1 MLISY
6 IAEELG
12 EGKRPKIKP
21 NLGAGIE
28 WEKSANKTK
37 FVPRKLGSGTAG
49 WWGGQGGLN
58 PSEVPVLMSDS
69 GSGSARP
76 SVRPSVRPW
85 CFSPGGLTDC
95 AAERR

>member
-1 MLISY
+1 MRESGQTEEQSSRWPLPLNAARY

-37 FVPRKLGSGTAG
+37 FVPRKLGSGWAEVESG
-49 WWGGQGGLN
+49 VGGG
-58 PSEVPVLMSDS
+58 
-69 GSGSARP
+69 A
-76 SVRPSVRPW
+76 
-85 CFSPGGLTDC
+85 
-95 AAERR
+95 

>member
-37 FVPRKLGSGTAG
+37 FVPRKLG
-49 WWGGQGGLN
+49 GGVGG
-58 PSEVPVLMSDS
+58 V
-69 GSGSARP
+69 
-76 SVRPSVRPW
+76 
-85 CFSPGGLTDC
+85 
-95 AAERR
+95 